1 MMKKV
6 SCYLSA
12 ENLAVGYDKKT
23 VVKDIEISLK
33 PGEILALV
41 GPNGSGKSTVLK
53 SLVRQLKLLNGEVRI
68 REVPVGRMKDLEFA
82 REAAIVFPGRIQT
95 EQMNCR
101 DVVAAGRYPYTGRM
115 GVLGER
121 DWNAVYDAMEAADV
135 RELEN
140 REFGRIS
147 DGQRQRVLL
156 ARALCQEPGVIVLD
170 EPTNYL
176 DIRYRQELLTLLRR
190 LAEEKKIAAVVSL
203 HELSAAQKVAD
214 FVMGIRD
221 GKVICCGTAEE
232 LLKEELVCRL
242 YGLEPDS
249 YEPLSGSVELKR
261 PEGLPR
267 VFVMAGGGSGT
278 GIYRMLQK
286 KGIGFCTGIFSRG
299 DMDAPAARALAS
311 KVIWEKN
318 FEPVG
323 EDAYREAWQELEAC
337 GCFVNCL
344 KEYGS
349 VNAKCRELYLEAK
362 KRGLKEIFPEKEG
375 WWREVPEERKGNQSE
390 TDR

>member
-214 FVMGIRD
+214 FVMGIMD

-232 LLKEELVCRL
+232 LLK
-242 YGLEPDS
+242 
-249 YEPLSGSVELKR
+249 
-261 PEGLPR
+261 
-267 VFVMAGGGSGT
+267 
-278 GIYRMLQK
+278 
-286 KGIGFCTGIFSRG
+286 
-299 DMDAPAARALAS
+299 
-311 KVIWEKN
+311 
-318 FEPVG
+318 
-323 EDAYREAWQELEAC
+323 
-337 GCFVNCL
+337 
-344 KEYGS
+344 
-349 VNAKCRELYLEAK
+349 
-362 KRGLKEIFPEKEG
+362 
-375 WWREVPEERKGNQSE
+375 
-390 TDR
+390 